1 MKKKRSGILTKVL
14 LIAVLI
20 YAAASLITMSGKIKA
35 AEDERDFLQQQA
47 QDLENENTDIKDK
60 IENSEDETVI
70 EDVARAELGLVYPGE
85 KVFVGE

>member
-1 MKKKRSGILTKVL
+1 MKKMRSGILTKVL

-60 IENSEDETVI
+60 IENSEDEKVI

>member
-1 MKKKRSGILTKVL
+1 
-14 LIAVLI
+14 
-20 YAAASLITMSGKIKA
+20 MSGKIKA

-60 IENSEDETVI
+60 IENSEDEKVI

>member
-60 IENSEDETVI
+60 IENSEDEKVI